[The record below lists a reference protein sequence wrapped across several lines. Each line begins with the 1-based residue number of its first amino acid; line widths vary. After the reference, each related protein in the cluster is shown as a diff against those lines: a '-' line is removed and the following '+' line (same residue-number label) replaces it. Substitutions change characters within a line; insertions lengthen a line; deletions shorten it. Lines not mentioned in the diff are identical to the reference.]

1 MSIKSFLICVIAS
14 SLFLASPARGQEQM
28 QERATVQL
36 PDGDAKQLV
45 TDACSACHSLTN
57 ITNSQGHTPEEW
69 KTTVAMMLNVG
80 AAVPP
85 EQVDVLTNYLIKN
98 FPEKPGP
105 APAVIPGNVEVSF
118 KEWKLPTPGTRPH
131 DPLAAP
137 DGTIW
142 FTGHMANL
150 LGHIDPKTGEIK
162 EYRTNKPMSGPHGL
176 VMDKQGNI
184 WFTANFKAYIG
195 KFEPATGKFTQY
207 PLDPKARDPHTP
219 LFDQKG
225 TLWFTVQGANM
236 VGRLNPETGESK
248 VVTSPTPKSNP
259 YGMVITTKGIPY
271 FVEFGANKIASI
283 DPETM
288 EIHEYLLP
296 NEAAR
301 PRRVAITPDDVLY
314 YSDYGRGYLG
324 EFDAKT
330 GKFVK
335 EWLSPSGPQSRPYAI
350 TIVNGIVWYCEAGV
364 KPNTLVRFD
373 PKNEKFQTWT
383 IPAGGG
389 VVRNMMH
396 FADGKLVLTESGEN
410 VVALVTVK
418 SGDKIAQSTGT
429 ESH

>member
-1 MSIKSFLICVIAS
+1 MPAKSILTCMGAAI
-14 SLFLASPARGQEQM
+14 LFFALPARSQEPM
-28 QERATVQL
+28 QGRAAVTL
-36 PDGDAKQLV
+36 PDGEAKEIVQ
-45 TDACSACHSLTN
+45 TACAACHSLSN
-57 ITNSQGHTPEEW
+57 ITNSGHSLEEW

-80 AAVPP
+80 ANVPKDK
-85 EQVDVLTNYLIKN
+85 VDTVTDYLVKN
-98 FPEKPGP
+98 FPEKPAP
-105 APAVIPGNVEVSF
+105 PAVAIAGNVEVSF
-118 KEWKLPTPGTRPH
+118 KEWKVPTPGSRPH

-142 FTGHMANL
+142 YTGHMGNL

-162 EYRTNKPMSGPHGL
+162 EYHPNTPGSGPHGL

-195 KFEPATGKFTQY
+195 KLDTKTGKFTEY
-207 PLDPKARDPHTP
+207 PLDPEARDPHTP

-236 VGRLNPETGESK
+236 VGRLNTETGESK

-259 YGMVITTKGIPY
+259 YGMVVTTKGIPY

-288 EIHEYLLP
+288 AIHEYLLP
-296 NEAAR
+296 NENAR
-301 PRRVAITPDDVLY
+301 PRRVAITSDDVLY

-324 EFDAKT
+324 RFDTKT
-330 GKFVK
+330 GKMTA
-335 EWLSPSGPQSRPYAI
+335 EWPSPGGPKSRPYGI
-350 TIVNGIVWYCEAGV
+350 TIMDGIVWYSEAGV
-364 KPNTLVRFD
+364 RPNTLVRFD
-373 PKNEKFQTWT
+373 PKTEKFQTWV

-396 FADGKLVLTESGEN
+396 TTDGKLVLTESGEN

-418 SGDKIAQSTGT
+418 NSDKIAMGT
-429 ESH
+429 K